1 MTLDKNIP
9 TQKEIKETL
18 DKIPVEYF
26 KWGTYPDHFMIDMP
40 HRHEFVEFLFFTKG
54 GGVHE
59 LDFIGHNIRQ
69 CSIHIIPASTVH
81 FLKRDQKSEG
91 FTIAFDRHFLESNTI
106 HRIVY
111 PIENEPLVVNLSAK
125 QFEYIISITKVI
137 LMQVELNKGYYREK
151 GFLLAMELLINAI
164 AQETQSILAS
174 ADKKKDRI
182 VSAFKMSVRANVHKS
197 TTVKFYADALNIS
210 PKYLTNHLK
219 KITGKSAKQWILEL
233 LLVSIKKQLINSDLP
248 VKQIAYNHNY
258 DESSLSKLFK
268 KHVGYTM
275 MQYRSNGNVPF

>member
-1 MTLDKNIP
+1 MTIGKNIP

-54 GGVHE
+54 GGIHE
-59 LDFIGHNIRQ
+59 MDFISHQVREYA
-69 CSIHIIPASTVH
+69 IHIIPASTVH

-91 FTIAFDRHFLESNTI
+91 FTIAFDKYFLESNTI
-106 HRIVY
+106 HRLVY
-111 PIENEPLVVNLSAK
+111 PIDNEPFIINLSAK

-164 AQETQSILAS
+164 AQETQGIRRSV
-174 ADKKKDRI
+174 DEKNDRI
-182 VSAFKMSVRANVHKS
+182 VSTFKECVRSNIHKS
-197 TTVKFYADALNIS
+197 TSVKFYADALNIS

-219 KITGKSAKQWILEL
+219 KTTNKSAKQWILES
-233 LLVSIKKQLINSDLP
+233 LLVSVKKQLINTDLP
-248 VKQIAYNHNY
+248 IKQIGYNHNY
-258 DESSLSKLFK
+258 NESSLSKLFK

-275 MQYRSNGNVPF
+275 TEYRSNENVHF